1 MKIFTYTL
9 SIIAIIIVAF
19 NFTKI
24 DYSNPF
30 KEESVI
36 ALITI
41 VAGLCAVLLL
51 TILRVSKKIERLQKR
66 KF

>member
-1 MKIFTYTL
+1 MKIFTYTI

-19 NFTKI
+19 NLTKI
-24 DYSNPF
+24 DYNNPF
-30 KEESVI
+30 NEESII

-66 KF
+66 KS